1 MRVLSTSKN
10 APAAGSGMGGG
21 ACSTLAAAADASPAS
36 AARSLRNGLIHALGA
51 HSAW

>member
-21 ACSTLAAAADASPAS
+21 EDSTLAAAADAWPAS
-36 AARSLRNGLIHALGA
+36 AARSLRNGFIHALGA